1 MHPPET
7 TAPAPTDD
15 ASTATEAEARP
26 SSTPARRA
34 TPPAAEPG
42 FRTWMRTSAD
52 FARSPEGHSALLGFF
67 GALMITFG
75 GFGAGSVRKRDP
87 LLESMHLSW
96 LRFGHGYVLSTM
108 VIWVG
113 VLLMITAWVRLG
125 RTTIGFGDRP
135 DAGVTLNELRAIV
148 GIWIFPL
155 LFAVPMFSRDAYS
168 YLAQGALLRDGF
180 DPYVSPPVANP
191 GVLLDNVSPVWT
203 ATTAPYGP
211 IFLLLGRAITA
222 ITGDNVVAGTIALRL
237 VMLPGLALM
246 MWAVPYLTKHL
257 GGKPTVALWLA
268 VLNPLVLIHLIGG
281 VHNEMLMVGLMCA
294 GIALVLERHHVA
306 GIVVV
311 AIGVAIKAT
320 AGVALPFLVWI
331 WMLHE
336 RERRALQRAG
346 QSPGVPQHVE
356 DAAEP
361 ARPSVEVPHPALMFA
376 KIAGLG
382 LSVFAAVFV
391 AASAIAGVGIGWL
404 TALSGS
410 KKIINW
416 LSLPTIMA
424 HMVRWVTPFAMDP
437 VLVVTRALCAVALV
451 AVLAWTWWRFRHSE
465 REAVFGILIAF
476 VAIVILSPAALPWYY
491 SWPLALAAG
500 FALSTTT
507 LMVLVG
513 LCTWLML
520 VFQPDGSIG
529 LYSFWHVTAATFAAV
544 VAALSLRT
552 VDPLRLRAT
561 PPESDPVAVTR
572 S

>member
-7 TAPAPTDD
+7 TAAAPTDN
-15 ASTATEAEARP
+15 SITATEDEARP
-26 SSTPARRA
+26 SSAPARPT
-34 TPPAAEPG
+34 TPTVAEPG
-42 FRTWMRTSAD
+42 LRTWLRTTAD

-87 LLESMHLSW
+87 LLEAMHLSW

-203 ATTAPYGP
+203 TTTAPYGP
-211 IFLLLGRAITA
+211 IFLLLGNAITA

-257 GGKPTVALWLA
+257 GGKPNVALWLA

-336 RERRALQRAG
+336 RERRALQRAA
-346 QSPGVPQHVE
+346 QSPGATQSVE
-356 DAAEP
+356 TEAEP
-361 ARPSVEVPHPALMFA
+361 ARPSAEVPHPALMFA

-382 LSVFAAVFV
+382 LSVFAVVFV

-424 HMVRWVTPFAMDP
+424 HMVRWVTPFPMDP
-437 VLVVTRALCAVALV
+437 VLAVTRALCALALV

-529 LYSFWHVTAATFAAV
+529 LYSFGHVAAATFAAV
-544 VAALSLRT
+544 VAALSLRR

-561 PPESDPVAVTR
+561 PPESNPVAVTR